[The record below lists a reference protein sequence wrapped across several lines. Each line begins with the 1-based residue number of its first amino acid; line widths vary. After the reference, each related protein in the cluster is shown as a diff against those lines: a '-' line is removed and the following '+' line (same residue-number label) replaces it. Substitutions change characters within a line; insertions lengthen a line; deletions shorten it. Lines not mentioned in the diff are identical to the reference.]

1 MLAVYLFRATSGA
14 HHQEGLVM
22 TLTASSSSRA
32 VTNSPV
38 VVALD
43 YHNRDAAMAFVDKI
57 DPRDCRLKVGK
68 EMFTLF
74 GPQFVR
80 ELQQR
85 GFDIFLDLKFHDIPN
100 TAAHAVAAAAD
111 LGVWMVN
118 VHASGGAR
126 MMTAAREALVPFG
139 KDAPLL
145 IAVTVLT
152 SMEASDLADLG
163 VTLSPAD
170 YAERLA
176 ALTQKCGL
184 DGVVCSAQEAVRFKQ
199 VFGQEFKLV
208 TPGIRPQGSDA
219 GDQRRIMTPEQAL
232 AAGVDYMVI
241 GRPVTPNV
249 PNVLPS
255 VSTAPPNAPAPA
267 PIAVLRS
274 RLDQLEQALRDIARV
289 IARTAAVIFLLV
301 TNIILSPEFMIHGSK
316 LSITIIAKNK
326 PGEIIP

>member
-1 MLAVYLFRATSGA
+1 MLAVYLSRANCGA
-14 HHQEGLVM
+14 HRRKGLVM
-22 TLTASSSSRA
+22 TSVASSSSRV
-32 VTNSPV
+32 VTESPV

-43 YHNRDAAMAFVDKI
+43 YNNRDSALAFVDLI

-74 GPQFVR
+74 GPQIVR
-80 ELQQR
+80 DLQQR

-100 TAAHAVAAAAD
+100 TTAHAVAAAAD

-152 SMEASDLADLG
+152 SMEASDLLDLG

-170 YAERLA
+170 QAERLA
-176 ALTQKCGL
+176 RLTQNCGL
-184 DGVVCSAQEAVRFKQ
+184 DAVVCSAQEAVRFKSTL
-199 VFGQEFKLV
+199 GNNFKLV
-208 TPGIRPQGSDA
+208 TPGIRPLGSEA
-219 GDQRRIMTPEQAL
+219 GDQRRIMTPEEAL

-241 GRPVTPNV
+241 GRPITQSADPALTLKAINTSLGKVT
-249 PNVLPS
+249 
-255 VSTAPPNAPAPA
+255 
-267 PIAVLRS
+267 
-274 RLDQLEQALRDIARV
+274 
-289 IARTAAVIFLLV
+289 
-301 TNIILSPEFMIHGSK
+301 G
-316 LSITIIAKNK
+316 
-326 PGEIIP
+326 

>member
-1 MLAVYLFRATSGA
+1 
-14 HHQEGLVM
+14 M

-43 YHNRDAAMAFVDKI
+43 YHNRDDALAFVDKI

-184 DGVVCSAQEAVRFKQ
+184 DGVVCSAQEAARFKQ

-208 TPGIRPQGSDA
+208 TPGIRPQGSEA
-219 GDQRRIMTPEQAL
+219 GDQRRIMTPEQAS

-241 GRPVTPNV
+241 GRPITQ
-249 PNVLPS
+249 S
-255 VSTAPPNAPAPA
+255 VDPAQTLKAINAS
-267 PIAVLRS
+267 LQRS
-274 RLDQLEQALRDIARV
+274 A
-289 IARTAAVIFLLV
+289 
-301 TNIILSPEFMIHGSK
+301 
-316 LSITIIAKNK
+316 
-326 PGEIIP
+326 